1 MWANSKVTKTKKLP
15 QTAISRSARAC
26 SSCRRT
32 KQRCDAM
39 DRFPDRCTRCEKRGQ
54 VCQFERGG
62 VAASSSVPSP
72 PEHPKDASPSA
83 SLLLPETTSPRCAS
97 EEAAA
102 SSYLI
107 DVAASELPFEID
119 GDQTIYETTVSRED
133 LRALYVAYFEKFHYL
148 FPVVPKEV
156 VMPTLRPDIAN
167 NLNPP
172 IFRRNKPLFWAV
184 CLVSCPVV
192 NVDLQQ
198 ILLRYVQELV
208 SRAVA
213 DSNVVVQQYDTL
225 SVVLALVLISYWYVG
240 VRGIGED
247 RAFYF
252 SGLALH
258 LGLQVGYNHPT
269 HTNEY
274 HIHPA
279 FYTSPEARGLAW
291 AGICIVN
298 QLSSMTYGLLPTL
311 PTDAYYSKIFR
322 VQDPYV
328 REIKKQILI
337 LRQYRTFSKQ
347 LVNNL
352 EDEAGLTSP
361 ETRGLVYNAFD
372 DSFSSLLTELA
383 PLSSISELVA
393 LYCKLHMNLVLLLPD
408 SLEKDKK
415 KTIVPIFIIS
425 SQTCNVLSR
434 LLDGSDI
441 NPGTLPLFAKQ
452 QIVVSVIVLY
462 RILSSPYKHLLER
475 ESVLNCVSEF
485 YRLSKLIQ
493 NPHGNDSH
501 DQKIQNYWGA
511 KFLDTIGVMYSEG
524 ALSPELCTVRTR
536 LSASIFV
543 STAIE
548 MFYWKLGT
556 GKLDNTK
563 VAAFLRR
570 LQDKTNG
577 ECLPFPTDPTSEQQ
591 PSHPDHDQD
600 ILLDK
605 DDQEFLREIF
615 RFNPD
620 INTFDFFNPDLQQP
634 LTS

>member
-1 MWANSKVTKTKKLP
+1 
-15 QTAISRSARAC
+15 
-26 SSCRRT
+26 
-32 KQRCDAM
+32 M

-62 VAASSSVPSP
+62 VTSQSSAPLTHETPKEGSSFLLETRSP
-72 PEHPKDASPSA
+72 GSA
-83 SLLLPETTSPRCAS
+83 P
-97 EEAAA
+97 EEAQSNP

-107 DVAASELPFEID
+107 DVPPSKLPFEID
-119 GDQTIYETTVSRED
+119 EDQTIYDTTVSRED

-148 FPVVPKEV
+148 LPVIPKEV
-156 VMPTLRPDIAN
+156 VMPTSRPDIAN
-167 NLNPP
+167 NLGPP
-172 IFRRNKPLFWAV
+172 VFRRNKPLFWAI

-198 ILLRYVQELV
+198 VLLKYVQELV
-208 SRAVA
+208 SKGVA
-213 DSNVVVQQYDTL
+213 DNHVIVQQYDTL
-225 SVVLALVLISYWYVG
+225 AIVLALILMSYWYVG
-240 VRGIGED
+240 TRGIGED

-279 FYTSPEARGLAW
+279 FYTSAEARGLAW

-298 QLSSMTYGLLPTL
+298 QLSSITYGLLPTL
-311 PTDAYYSKIFR
+311 PTDAYYGKIFR

-328 REIKKQILI
+328 SEIKKQILI
-337 LRQYRTFSKQ
+337 LRQYRTFNKQ
-347 LVNNL
+347 FVNNL
-352 EDEAGLTSP
+352 EDELGLTPP
-361 ETRGLVYNAFD
+361 ESRGLVYNAFD
-372 DSFSSLLTELA
+372 ESISSLLTELA
-383 PLSSISELVA
+383 PLSAISELMA

-408 SLEKDKK
+408 SLERDKK
-415 KTIVPIFIIS
+415 RAIVPVFIIS
-425 SQTCNVLSR
+425 SQVCNVLSR

-441 NPGTLPLFAKQ
+441 IPATLPLFVKQ

-462 RILSSPYKHLLER
+462 RILSSPYKGLLER

-493 NPHGNDSH
+493 TPHGKDLQY
-501 DQKIQNYWGA
+501 QKVQNYWGA
-511 KFLDTIGVMYSEG
+511 KFLDAIGVMYSQG

-536 LSASIFV
+536 LNASIFV

-548 MFYWKLGT
+548 MFYWKLET
-556 GKLDNTK
+556 DRLENTK
-563 VAAFLRR
+563 VSAFLRR
-570 LQDKTNG
+570 LQEETNG
-577 ECLPFPTDPTSEQQ
+577 ECLPFPTESTTEQPVQ
-591 PSHPDHDQD
+591 GSD

-605 DDQEFLREIF
+605 EDQEFLREIF

-620 INTFDFFNPDLQQP
+620 INTLDFFNADLQQP
-634 LTS
+634 LSS